1 MSEIKTGVSQIDER
15 DVVVLEMLAGL
26 TEKVTQPLLIS
37 LGSISL
43 DGLNTQSPETVATQ
57 AALLERIGNA
67 YLSIASSIGS
77 TAIRKNLTNKDND
90 VSLATN
96 STSDHIE
103 IIESV
108 SSVTITE
115 NANQDDFSE
124 QEIPEQS
131 TENKPETIS
140 GPHNTSDFESA
151 KEKQGKSKFDQT
163 SIEINQELDD
173 GYALLDIEIE
183 LVKLFLSGEYL
194 RTEEVKAKI
203 PALAKLDNKSEEYIE
218 FKSNYE
224 GCRNRIKEYFK
235 RRGFNATWDGQ
246 GKRRGRKHSL
256 KIEIQESVSKPK
268 ELKLQEPI
276 QATTGLKVSM
286 PIIDT
291 QKVLPELQKTPNKT
305 KTDRDVERD
314 AERFASSLSHWIHR
328 YAEQRG
334 SQVIKKSE
342 LASVVSKVVDGITEN
357 MARQAITN
365 LILRSEVYSV
375 YKGSSDN
382 GYAMIS
388 TVPIETNGLINGSDK
403 KGVKLEFTEDLIE
416 ISGLIID
423 FVNSERHLELGR
435 GINHI
440 LKQFE
445 SEEVDEQTIKFV
457 CRRLCEFGIL
467 TEKQNARVGAKKKG
481 RRSNQNIKTTRYLM
495 KNADKRKR
503 WVEDSE
509 EVLLEILEKIEN
521 NESATVIDIASI
533 EQIMDF
539 VDSERQLTAG
549 KKKSDIVN
557 SMIDL
562 SLKEDE
568 IKAALMVLKNAGLL
582 TLIRDARTSNS
593 PHSSNIRIPKY
604 AVKDKNA
611 RDRWRNE
618 RQKVLDEIQVLIS
631 K

>member
-1 MSEIKTGVSQIDER
+1 MNNPLARGIDPR
-15 DVVVLEMLAGL
+15 DVVMIEMLAGL
-26 TEKVTQPLLIS
+26 TELATSQIEINIGSVALDASSDLDTDARNNQIELL
-37 LGSISL
+37 
-43 DGLNTQSPETVATQ
+43 A
-57 AALLERIGNA
+57 RIGNA
-67 YLSIASSIGS
+67 TSRIASSLGS
-77 TAIRKNLTNKDND
+77 VMLVENREA
-90 VSLATN
+90 
-96 STSDHIE
+96 
-103 IIESV
+103 IIE
-108 SSVTITE
+108 VTKTDTLDETTQNVVDEE
-115 NANQDDFSE
+115 NVISPEFTDRTIIAETGAILDIDVEVEADPEMTN
-124 QEIPEQS
+124 EQS
-131 TENKPETIS
+131 NKP
-140 GPHNTSDFESA
+140 
-151 KEKQGKSKFDQT
+151 KFDQT
-163 SIEINQELDD
+163 SIELNQELDD

-203 PALAKLDNKSEEYIE
+203 PALAKLDNKSDKYIE
-218 FKSNYE
+218 FKANYE
-224 GCRNRIKEYFK
+224 GHRTRIKEYFK
-235 RRGFNATWDGQ
+235 RRGFNATWY
-246 GKRRGRKHSL
+246 GKDRNRGRKYSL
-256 KIEIQESVSKPK
+256 IIEPEELVSDLTEQDFK
-268 ELKLQEPI
+268 EPNRVTTGLIISMPVINRHKVLQEP
-276 QATTGLKVSM
+276 
-286 PIIDT
+286 
-291 QKVLPELQKTPNKT
+291 QKVPNKT
-305 KTDRDVERD
+305 KSERDVERD
-314 AERFASSLSHWIHR
+314 AERFASSLSSWIHR

-365 LILRSEVYSV
+365 LILRSEVYDI
-375 YKGSSDN
+375 YKGCSDN

-388 TVPIETNGLINGSDK
+388 TVPTETSGVLNGSDK

-416 ISGLIID
+416 ISEQIID

-435 GINHI
+435 GINDI
-440 LKQFE
+440 IKRFE
-445 SEEVDEQTIKFV
+445 SEEIDEQTIKFV

-467 TEKQNARVGAKKKG
+467 TEKQNARVGAKKRG

-495 KNADKRKR
+495 KNGDTRKR
-503 WVEDSE
+503 WVEDKE
-509 EVLLEILEKIEN
+509 DILLEILEKIEN
-521 NESATVIDIASI
+521 NESATVVDISSI

-557 SMIDL
+557 YMIDVN
-562 SLKEDE
+562 LKEDE

-593 PHSSNIRIPKY
+593 PHSSNLRIPKY
-604 AVKDKNA
+604 ILKDKNA